1 MITNAENKIPL
12 NIWMMQN
19 LCSHN
24 RAWKSFV
31 CTQYSVL
38 SKKDNSKSKS
48 SKEINLYFTKLT
60 QCQHLG
66 TVYILRFWKE
76 FWLI

>member
-1 MITNAENKIPL
+1 MLKIKYHWIYEWCEINAVIIGHE
-12 NIWMMQN
+12 
-19 LCSHN
+19 
-24 RAWKSFV
+24 KSFV
-31 CTQYSVL
+31 CTQYSVS